1 MTGYLKQY
9 LENWKERKVNENI
22 EIYFKIVTTT
32 VTFLLGYHRYILS
45 LFEKKVDRT
54 VCEKERLFIEKFRGE
69 NIRTLTDGIKR
80 IEERMA
86 RIEEQLMKQNKN

>member
-1 MTGYLKQY
+1 MIGYLKQY

-80 IEERMA
+80 IEERM
-86 RIEEQLMKQNKN
+86 QG